1 MTIFEGLPPE
11 GVRPVKGA
19 KLNAKKPVEKAGKTS
34 GPGPSDKVQLSG
46 KAKEINELM
55 GQVEA
60 LPEVR
65 EAKVQ
70 DLRNAISKGAYS
82 VDSQKIAG
90 KMLDEVV

>member
-11 GVRPVKGA
+11 SVRPVKGA

-34 GPGPSDKVQLSG
+34 GPSPSDKIQLSG

-55 GQVEA
+55 GRMEA

-65 EAKVQ
+65 EAKVKE
-70 DLRNAISKGAYS
+70 LRNAIAEDAYS